1 MSKFDDNKFF
11 IIILLSAFIFL
22 MSLFVIIAVCFNC
35 RDNNNN
41 KNKNKKNLIQY
52 EFDIIE
58 NDINIQ
64 ESDI

>member
-11 IIILLSAFIFL
+11 IITLLSAFIFL

-35 RDNNNN
+35 RDNNN
-41 KNKNKKNLIQY
+41 KNKKNLIQY

>member
-11 IIILLSAFIFL
+11 IITLLSAFIFL

-35 RDNNNN
+35 RDNNN
-41 KNKNKKNLIQY
+41 KNKKNLIQY

-64 ESDI
+64 ESDV

>member
-11 IIILLSAFIFL
+11 IITLLSAFIFL
-22 MSLFVIIAVCFNC
+22 MSLFVIIGVCFKC
-35 RDNNNN
+35 RNNN
-41 KNKNKKNLIQY
+41 NKNKKNLIQY